1 MSATVI
7 KFEVYVTWPQKFD
20 PAFTTFQAAIATL
33 CGQIFYFQEATV
45 SADGT
50 NGQGATVYGL
60 LNPSDAATA
69 LSLLGALNTGLTASG
84 LGTARCISYNVTT
97 QP

>member
-1 MSATVI
+1 MSTSVI

-45 SADGT
+45 AADGT

-60 LNPSDAATA
+60 LNPLDGATA
-69 LSLLGALNTGLTASG
+69 LGLLGTLNAGLTASG
-84 LGTARCISYNVTT
+84 LGTARCISYPVTL